1 MDVVRRLWPLLR
13 AAAALLVAV
22 AVITAYLVG
31 VMLLILLVLSGL

>member
-1 MDVVRRLWPLLR
+1 MDILRRVWPLLR
-13 AAAALLVAV
+13 AASALLAAV